1 MKYYR
6 CEFQDGIVT
15 SFRSFVGNTIED
27 IENQA
32 MAYAHHHR
40 IAYVGCELQKDV
52 FLSA

>member
-6 CEFQDGIVT
+6 CEFQDRIVT
-15 SFRSFVGNTIED
+15 SFRGFMGDTIEE

-32 MAYAHHHR
+32 MAYAYRHG